1 MLLYSIIV
9 YRRLIYVINLNGSAK
24 SKSLYR
30 ETFCER
36 RSFSS
41 LLLLASIHSLKF
53 FLSALNLFI
62 LIYFIPVSLSFLLF
76 LLLPLPCLSIL
87 AASIATFHAL
97 HLLSQSAPRRKRKS
111 LPLLPAVIAEM
122 NRQVNTGNSV
132 NNRCRQLGSVYEQTS
147 DNRISKLETP
157 IRKSK
162 KLKSRVVERGGKN
175 QFIKINLRA
184 GKSHIK
190 GHLWLELSSNEYIHT

>member
-1 MLLYSIIV
+1 MYSIIV
-9 YRRLIYVINLNGSAK
+9 YIRLIYVINLHGSAK
-24 SKSLYR
+24 SKLLYR

-41 LLLLASIHSLKF
+41 LLLVKRWQAFIALSSF
-53 FLSALNLFI
+53 FLLSTY
-62 LIYFIPVSLSFLLF
+62 LIYFIPVSLSFSLF

-87 AASIATFHAL
+87 VASIATFHAL

-122 NRQVNTGNSV
+122 NRQVSTGNSV

-162 KLKSRVVERGGKN
+162 KKN
-175 QFIKINLRA
+175 
-184 GKSHIK
+184 
-190 GHLWLELSSNEYIHT
+190 

>member
-9 YRRLIYVINLNGSAK
+9 YIRLIYVINLNGSAK
-24 SKSLYR
+24 SKLLYK
-30 ETFCER
+30 EIFCER
-36 RSFSS
+36 RSWSS
-41 LLLLASIHSLKF
+41 LLVLASIHSLKF
-53 FLSALNLFI
+53 FLSALNLSHLFYSC
-62 LIYFIPVSLSFLLF
+62 LPFPLAVSS
-76 LLLPLPCLSIL
+76 LLPLPFHSR
-87 AASIATFHAL
+87 SFHAL
-97 HLLSQSAPRRKRKS
+97 HLLSPSAPRRKRKS

-122 NRQVNTGNSV
+122 NRQLSTGNSV

-162 KLKSRVVERGGKN
+162 KLKSRLVERGGKN

-190 GHLWLELSSNEYIHT
+190 GRLWLELSSNSYIHTCVYVS